1 MITEQLNVNTKAV
14 IIEIADVFYNMN
26 VEEIPEDYPEEKEK
40 DAHVKTINDV
50 LQQARKDGYK
60 RYVLLNRKEAEAR
73 QQNIGINGMYLIIL
87 KK

>member
-14 IIEIADVFYNMN
+14 IIEIADVFYSMD
-26 VEEIPEDYPEEKEK
+26 VEEIPEDYAEEKEK
-40 DAHVKTINDV
+40 KAHAKTITDV

-60 RYVLLNRKEAEAR
+60 RYVLLTRKEAEAR

>member
-14 IIEIADVFYNMN
+14 IIEIADVFYNMD

-40 DAHVKTINDV
+40 NAHAKTINDV

-60 RYVLLNRKEAEAR
+60 RYVLLTRKEAEAR
-73 QQNIGINGMYLIIL
+73 QQDIGINGMYLIIL